1 MKTKIYKIS
10 NINHLFDLDFIV
22 DYHTFSM
29 KPQNEQFIT
38 HEVILLG
45 FHFGLKER
53 IIPTNNCGIT
63 SFNCYPSW
71 VLGQPGKNKC
81 CFASNYN
88 KPCQFKGFSCMK
100 VKMELKILRD
110 YLRAEANVEFSFY
123 SIK

>member
-10 NINHLFDLDFIV
+10 NINHLFDQDFIV
-22 DYHTFSM
+22 DHTFSM

-38 HEVILLG
+38 HEIILLG

-53 IIPTNNCGIT
+53 IIPTDNWGIT
-63 SFNCYPSW
+63 SFNCYP
-71 VLGQPGKNKC
+71 GYRCG
-81 CFASNYN
+81 FASSYD

-100 VKMELKILRD
+100 VKMELKRLLD
-110 YLRAEANVEFSFY
+110 YLGAEVNVEFSFY